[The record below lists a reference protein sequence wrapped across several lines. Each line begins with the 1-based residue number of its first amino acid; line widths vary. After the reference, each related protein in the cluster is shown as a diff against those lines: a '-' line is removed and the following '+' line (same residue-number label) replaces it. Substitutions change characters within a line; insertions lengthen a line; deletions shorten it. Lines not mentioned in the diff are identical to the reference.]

1 MKINKTLIYL
11 FLFLPFILFA
21 DDKGEKDKAGKYIS
35 EGMTAY
41 STEDYTQAIELFE
54 KAFILR
60 PDYSALAYNISCCYA
75 LQHEKDS
82 AITWLEKTIE
92 LGAYKFS
99 DDEDFAS
106 LKEDKRFQELEKIAE
121 QKIKELES
129 KEWLPV
135 IVLPEEF
142 KEENQYPSIIALHG
156 FGGNPVNL
164 SKTLEPGVSPLDF
177 ILCCPYG
184 SEIRGSTSFSWG
196 DYEISEKRIL
206 EALEFLKENY
216 KIDTENI
223 ILLGY
228 SQGGARVFYT
238 GLKNPEVFSAI
249 ITVAASYGRDDK
261 IFDDSL
267 EHEKVKDTKI
277 YMMVGG
283 KDRSLESNKWI
294 EKTVKEKGISVRFVV
309 FPELGHGFPPNSKEE
324 IQKALTW
331 IVEDK

>member
-1 MKINKTLIYL
+1 MKKYKNKTLILL

-21 DDKGEKDKAGKYIS
+21 NEEEEKDKAGKYIS

-41 STEDYTQAIELFE
+41 STEDYTQAIELFK
-54 KAFILR
+54 KAFISR

-82 AITWLEKTIE
+82 AITWLEKAIE

-106 LKEDKRFQELEKIAE
+106 LKKDKRFQELEKIAE

-129 KEWLPV
+129 KEWVPI

-142 KEENQYPSIIALHG
+142 KEENQYPIVIALHG

-164 SKTLEPGVSPLDF
+164 SKTLEPGVRPLDF

-184 SEIRGSTSFSWG
+184 SEVRGSTSFSWG
-196 DYEISEKRIL
+196 DYEVSEKRIL

-223 ILLGY
+223 ILFGY
-228 SQGGARVFYT
+228 SRGGARVFYT
-238 GLKNPEVFSAI
+238 GLKIPEVFSAI
-249 ITVAASYGRDDK
+249 ISVTGYYDED
-261 IFDDSL
+261 FDDFL
-267 EHEKVKDTKI
+267 EQEAVKDTKI
-277 YMMVGG
+277 YMMIGE
-283 KDRSLESNKWI
+283 KYRSLESNKRA
-294 EKTVKEKGISVRFVV
+294 EKIMKEKGISVKLVIY
-309 FPELGHGFPPNSKEE
+309 PELGHAFPPNSKEE

-331 IVEDK
+331 IMQDK